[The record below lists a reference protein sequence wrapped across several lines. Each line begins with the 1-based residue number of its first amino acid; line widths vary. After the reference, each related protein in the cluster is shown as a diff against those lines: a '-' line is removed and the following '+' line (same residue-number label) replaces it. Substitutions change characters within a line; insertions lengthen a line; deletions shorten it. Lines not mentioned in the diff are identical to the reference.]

1 MMKRFLRSAKQEGS
15 SLPWPVPAVEQVR
28 SRADLSAFLTE
39 LADRMRDGS
48 VSVEN
53 ATSADFVDAAARWS
67 RAMAGYFKNVVGEP
81 VPDAPDWA
89 MIAAIF
95 SAAAVYE

>member
-1 MMKRFLRSAKQEGS
+1 M
-15 SLPWPVPAVEQVR
+15 
-28 SRADLSAFLTE
+28 
-39 LADRMRDGS
+39 
-48 VSVEN
+48 SVEN